1 MAASYQHHINILYQ
15 QVYHFNI
22 NIYAFP
28 ETVFLCCDLNIW
40 SIDKKK
46 VLKSVFHRLS
56 NGVLNDKIHGL
67 PNFGVRTYGI
77 FKKQDFEM

>member
-1 MAASYQHHINILYQ
+1 MLFQRQ
-15 QVYHFNI
+15 F
-22 NIYAFP
+22 
-28 ETVFLCCDLNIW
+28 FLCCDLNIW
-40 SIDKKK
+40 SIDKRKT

-77 FKKQDFEM
+77 FKKPDFEM